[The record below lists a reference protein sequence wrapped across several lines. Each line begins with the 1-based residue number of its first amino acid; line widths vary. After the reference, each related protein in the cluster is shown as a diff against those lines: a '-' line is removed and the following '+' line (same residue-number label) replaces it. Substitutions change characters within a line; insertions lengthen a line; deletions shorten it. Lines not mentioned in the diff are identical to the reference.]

1 MAGHFNLIKY
11 AIVYCAILLRFLSDE
26 ARNSKRASFDNEEF
40 LFSSFQES
48 LQMVEAAL
56 CHTRTERDTL
66 RSPMQLFTF
75 LRQAEPETQEISR
88 AAEVFDTALY
98 ILKDRASRRHK
109 RALVASELLSLE
121 DLALI
126 ADLSGCPPP
135 VLPAFCH
142 NDCLANKYR
151 SISGVCNNRQKPFW
165 GTANSALARW
175 LPAEYEDGER
185 EPKGWN
191 HGQLYNGFQLPPV
204 HEVIMSPLHY
214 QVHEVIMSPLHYQVH
229 EVIMSPL
236 HYQVHEVIM
245 SPLHYQVHEVSKKIL
260 QSSSRPMLLDA
271 AYCQMLVDWGQY
283 IDHDI
288 SFTPQS
294 TSRAAFLGGL
304 DCLKTCENINPCFPI
319 ETFPDDKLSGNRS
332 CVPFFRSSPACF
344 SGNAQAVTTDIK
356 QVLQRQQMNSITS
369 FLDASTVYGHTPYL
383 QSALRDLSNSKGR
396 LAVNSRFTDR
406 SGRPYLP
413 FVPNTPSPCFQD
425 PGDPQGERVDC
436 FMAGDS
442 RVNEVL
448 TLAALHTLWMREHN
462 RIAEALN
469 SLNPHW
475 SSEIIYQE
483 ARKIIG
489 ALHQI
494 ITTRD
499 YVPKIIGREAFDL
512 YIGPYGGYDAT
523 TEPSASNV
531 FSTAAFR
538 FGHATIPSALRRL
551 NQSFQE
557 HEHFSS
563 LSLHKT
569 FFSPWRLIKEGGL
582 EPVLRGLLG
591 TPATVVSPENL
602 LTEELTERLVVLTV
616 PGGLDLA
623 ALNLQR
629 GRDHGLPGYNDWRT
643 FCGLDRIETRDD
655 FREVVKDASVVG
667 KIMDLFRHPDNIDV
681 WLGGLVEEPLPG
693 SRTGPLFSCLIGK
706 QIKMIRD
713 GDRFWWESEGVF
725 TLGQRV
731 ELLRH
736 SLSRV
741 ICDNSEVKEAP
752 LDPFR
757 FGKYPDGFLLCD
769 NIPSMNLEA
778 WREEPSP
785 DNYS

>member
-1 MAGHFNLIKY
+1 MTWKP
-11 AIVYCAILLRFLSDE
+11 
-26 ARNSKRASFDNEEF
+26 
-40 LFSSFQES
+40 
-48 LQMVEAAL
+48 
-56 CHTRTERDTL
+56 DTN
-66 RSPMQLFTF
+66 
-75 LRQAEPETQEISR
+75 
-88 AAEVFDTALY
+88 
-98 ILKDRASRRHK
+98 K
-109 RALVASELLSLE
+109 LLSLE

-142 NDCLANKYR
+142 NDCLANEYR
-151 SISGVCNNRQKPFW
+151 SISGVCNNRHKPFW

-185 EPKGWN
+185 QPKGWN

-204 HEVIMSPLHY
+204 HEV
-214 QVHEVIMSPLHYQVH
+214 
-229 EVIMSPL
+229 
-236 HYQVHEVIM
+236 
-245 SPLHYQVHEVSKKIL
+245 SKKIL
-260 QSSSRPMLLDA
+260 QSSSKPMLLDA
-271 AYCQMLVDWGQY
+271 VYCQMLVDWGQY

-344 SGNAQAVTTDIK
+344 SGNAQAATADIK
-356 QVLQRQQMNSITS
+356 HALQRQQMNSITS

-383 QSALRDLSNSKGR
+383 QSALRDLSNTEGR

-436 FMAGDS
+436 FLAGDS

-448 TLAALHTLWMREHN
+448 TLVALHTLWMREHN

-469 SLNPHW
+469 GLNPHW
-475 SSEIIYQE
+475 SSEVIYQE

-499 YVPKIIGREAFDL
+499 YVPKIIGKEAFDL
-512 YIGPYGGYDAT
+512 YIGPYGGYDPT

-538 FGHATIPSALRRL
+538 FGHATIPSVLRRL

-557 HEHFSS
+557 HERFSS

-569 FFSPWRLIKEGGL
+569 FFSPWRLVKEGGL

-591 TPATVVSPENL
+591 TPATAVTPENL

-643 FCGLDRIETRDD
+643 FCGLDRIETQDD

-681 WLGGLVEEPLPG
+681 WLGGLVEEPLSG

-725 TLGQRV
+725 TQGQRV

-785 DNYS
+785 ELHELQVLNPGFSSEDVPDAVKQLTFPCVWSLALNSGDRSEVIAWFNLTRSLALDLSAKDPELNFTDMFLNYVSVLPLSLENLNSPWNNLFRCSVPNMVDFKWFWTGSDGHFGVQSAL

>member
-1 MAGHFNLIKY
+1 MRDC
-11 AIVYCAILLRFLSDE
+11 YCPLFKKAFRWWKQHYVTPGQSNEPNDSVCMVHARVFLDTLLS
-26 ARNSKRASFDNEEF
+26 
-40 LFSSFQES
+40 LFFKSGWGGVDFFTTY
-48 LQMVEAAL
+48 LPIPL
-56 CHTRTERDTL
+56 NHRRGTL

-88 AAEVFDTALY
+88 AAEVFDTTLY

-151 SISGVCNNRQKPFW
+151 SISGVCNNRCLKPFW

-185 EPKGWN
+185 QPKGWN
-191 HGQLYNGFQLPPV
+191 HGQLYNGFQLPP
-204 HEVIMSPLHY
+204 
-214 QVHEVIMSPLHYQVH
+214 
-229 EVIMSPL
+229 
-236 HYQVHEVIM
+236 
-245 SPLHYQVHEVSKKIL
+245 VHEVSKKIL

-344 SGNAQAVTTDIK
+344 SGNAQAATMDIK

-383 QSALRDLSNSKGR
+383 QSALRDLSNSEGR

-436 FMAGDS
+436 FLAGDS

-538 FGHATIPSALRRL
+538 FGHATIPSVLRRL

-655 FREVVKDASVVG
+655 FRKVVKDASVVG

-681 WLGGLVEEPLPG
+681 WLGGLVEEPLSG

-785 DNYS
+785 GMMAFTNTVFVV

>member
-11 AIVYCAILLRFLSDE
+11 AIVSCTIFMRFLSDE
-26 ARNSKRASFDNEEF
+26 ARNSKRTSFDNGGM
-40 LFSSFQES
+40 LISSFQES
-48 LQMVEAAL
+48 LQMVDTAL
-56 CHTRTERDTL
+56 CHTRTERGTL
-66 RSPMQLFTF
+66 QSPMQLFTF

-88 AAEVFDTALY
+88 AAEVFDTTLF
-98 ILKDRASRRHK
+98 ILKDRASRRQK

-135 VLPAFCH
+135 VHPAFCH

-185 EPKGWN
+185 QPKGWN

-204 HEVIMSPLHY
+204 
-214 QVHEVIMSPLHYQVH
+214 Q
-229 EVIMSPL
+229 
-236 HYQVHEVIM
+236 
-245 SPLHYQVHEVSKKIL
+245 EVSKKIL
-260 QSSSRPMLLDA
+260 QSSSRPMLLDDV
-271 AYCQMLVDWGQY
+271 YCQMLVDWGQY

-304 DCLKTCENINPCFPI
+304 DCL
-319 ETFPDDKLSGNRS
+319 ETHSLVTNCLGTEAACHSSVHRQPA
-332 CVPFFRSSPACF
+332 SPA
-344 SGNAQAVTTDIK
+344 ATADIK

-383 QSALRDLSNSKGR
+383 QSALRDLSSSDGR
-396 LAVNSRFTDR
+396 LAVNSRFSDW
-406 SGRPYLP
+406 SGRPYLS

-436 FMAGDS
+436 FLAGDS

-448 TLAALHTLWMREHN
+448 PLVVLHTLWMREHN
-462 RIAEALN
+462 RIAEALK

-475 SSEIIYQE
+475 SAEIIYQE

-489 ALHQI
+489 ALHQASPTI

-512 YIGPYGGYDAT
+512 YIGPYGGYDPT

-538 FGHATIPSALRRL
+538 FGHATIPSVLKRL

-557 HEHFSS
+557 HEQFPS

-569 FFSPWRLIKEGGL
+569 FFSPWRLVKEGGL

-591 TPATVVSPENL
+591 TPAAVVTPDNL

-643 FCGLDRIETRDD
+643 FCGLDRIETQDD

-667 KIMDLFRHPDNIDV
+667 KIMDLYRHPDNIDV
-681 WLGGLVEEPLPG
+681 WLGGLVEEPLSG
-693 SRTGPLFSCLIGK
+693 ARTGPLFSCLIGK
-706 QIKMIRD
+706 QMKMIRD

-725 TLGQRV
+725 TQGQRA

-741 ICDNSEVKEAP
+741 ICDNSEVKETP

-757 FGKYPDGFLLCD
+757 FGKYPDGFL
-769 NIPSMNLEA
+769 
-778 WREEPSP
+778 
-785 DNYS
+785 

>member
-11 AIVYCAILLRFLSDE
+11 AIVYCAILMRFLSDE
-26 ARNSKRASFDNEEF
+26 ARNSKRASFDNEG
-40 LFSSFQES
+40 LLLSSFQES
-48 LQMVEAAL
+48 LQMVETAL
-56 CHTRTERDTL
+56 CHTRTERGTL

-88 AAEVFDTALY
+88 AAEVFDTTLY

-185 EPKGWN
+185 QPKGWN
-191 HGQLYNGFQLPPV
+191 HGQLYNGFQLPP
-204 HEVIMSPLHY
+204 
-214 QVHEVIMSPLHYQVH
+214 
-229 EVIMSPL
+229 
-236 HYQVHEVIM
+236 
-245 SPLHYQVHEVSKKIL
+245 VHEVSKKIL

-344 SGNAQAVTTDIK
+344 SGNAQAATTDIK

-383 QSALRDLSNSKGR
+383 QSALRDLSNSEGR

-436 FMAGDS
+436 FLAGDS

-489 ALHQI
+489 ALHRQI

-538 FGHATIPSALRRL
+538 FGHATIPSVLRRL

-769 NIPSMNLEA
+769 NIPSMNLEYF
-778 WREEPSP
+778 WVSGE
-785 DNYS
+785 NVWCKKIYYFL

>member
-1 MAGHFNLIKY
+1 MVPYDIAWLVSLQVFCFSLPG
-11 AIVYCAILLRFLSDE
+11 
-26 ARNSKRASFDNEEF
+26 ASFDNEEL

-48 LQMVEAAL
+48 LQMVETAL

-88 AAEVFDTALY
+88 AAEVFDTTLY

-109 RALVASELLSLE
+109 RALVASELVSLE

-191 HGQLYNGFQLPPV
+191 HGQLYNGFQLPP
-204 HEVIMSPLHY
+204 
-214 QVHEVIMSPLHYQVH
+214 
-229 EVIMSPL
+229 
-236 HYQVHEVIM
+236 
-245 SPLHYQVHEVSKKIL
+245 VHEVSKKIL

-383 QSALRDLSNSKGR
+383 QSALRDLSNSEGR
-396 LAVNSRFTDR
+396 LAVNSRFTDL

-425 PGDPQGERVDC
+425 PGDAQGERVDC
-436 FMAGDS
+436 FLAGDS

-448 TLAALHTLWMREHN
+448 TLVALHTLWMREHN

-538 FGHATIPSALRRL
+538 FGHATIPSVLRRL

-591 TPATVVSPENL
+591 TPATVVSPGNL